1 MTATASASSELQDLR
16 DGAMREIF
24 RLPRWAHLAV
34 TAPAMGVL
42 VLYLILNPAIEPWR
56 RVLALVHCLL
66 FCLIGALSN
75 RLPPIKRVILRSAS
89 AILLVT
95 ISGGL
100 ASPIAPGML
109 MVAVFMPVY
118 FEERFALGSTVMSV
132 LFVWTLAGLQVAHTS
147 WIMPRA
153 FAANGS
159 TTYTLLFAS
168 CSSTLIV
175 AGYALGRRI
184 RSVTDAIFRRSYEA
198 RDELLHTHVERM
210 REMTTYSAEMAHE
223 LKNPLASIKGL
234 TALMEL
240 EPERVPERLA
250 VMKKEI
256 ERLHGALEHFL
267 NFSRPM
273 SRLTL
278 ETIDLRNLVL
288 DVVDLHEGV
297 ANDKQIDF
305 DTSSVDSVEA
315 RCDPRKLKQVLVN
328 LVQNAIDASPA
339 GSTVELTLSRSA
351 EKVRLGVLDRGP
363 GVAPEAIERMF
374 QPGVTTKA
382 KGCGLGLTIV
392 RSLVDQQQGT
402 ISLENR
408 EGGGLAA
415 NVDLMV
421 ECPRQAGRELC

>member
-1 MTATASASSELQDLR
+1 MAASHELQELR

-24 RLPRWAHLAV
+24 RLPRWAHVAV

-42 VLYLILNPAIEPWR
+42 VLYLMLGPEIEPWR
-56 RVLALVHCLL
+56 RLAALAHCLL
-66 FCLIGALSN
+66 FCLVSTFAD
-75 RLPPIKRVILRSAS
+75 RLPAIKRVVLRSAA
-89 AILLVT
+89 AIMLVT

-109 MVAVFMPVY
+109 MAAVFMPVY
-118 FEERFALGSTVMSV
+118 FESRFALGSTIMSV
-132 LFVWTLAGLQVAHTS
+132 LFVWTLAALQLAHCG

-153 FAANGS
+153 FSAGGS
-159 TTYTLLFAS
+159 TSYTLLFAS

-175 AGYALGRRI
+175 AGYGLGHRI

-234 TALMEL
+234 AALMEL

-250 VMKKEI
+250 VLKKEV
-256 ERLHGALEHFL
+256 ERLHGALDHFL

-273 SRLTL
+273 SRLAL
-278 ETIDLRNLVL
+278 ETVDLRHLIL

-297 ANDKQIDF
+297 ANDKQIEF
-305 DTSSVDSVEA
+305 DTRGVESVEA
-315 RCDPRKLKQVLVN
+315 RCDPRKLKQVVVN
-328 LVQNAIDASPA
+328 LVQNAIDASPVGA
-339 GSTVELTLSRSA
+339 TVELTLSRSSDR
-351 EKVRLGVLDRGP
+351 VRLGVLDRGP
-363 GVAPEAIERMF
+363 GVAPEAIERLF
-374 QPGVTTKA
+374 QPGVTTKD

-392 RSLVDQQQGT
+392 RALVDQQQGT

-408 EGGGLAA
+408 KGGGLAA
-415 NVDLMV
+415 NVDLLV
-421 ECPRQAGRELC
+421 QCPHQSGRELC